1 MSEENTHTHTQSR
14 WQGPQPQDGWLSDCY
29 ILNLLPL
36 SGCLF
41 EFSSLLYHIRGN
53 SLELQQQECKYYGE
67 SHWDMKCSFNYNTDI
82 SRSVSQRMWEELD
95 LSFCCSWFLVWFGV
109 HNHQTK
115 VYTVLY
121 KAQYVCIRARY
132 MVKAK
137 WCTGGLGGKNQSFA
151 TGWDIKDM
159 VGNKFCFRKR
169 FFFLADKSADIS
181 VKHRSTVWKYP

>member
-1 MSEENTHTHTQSR
+1 MRDVRRKHTHTQSR
-14 WQGPQPQDGWLSDCY
+14 WQRPQPQDGWLSDCY

-95 LSFCCSWFLVWFGV
+95 LSFCCSWFHVWFGV
-109 HNHQTK
+109 HNHQTN

-121 KAQYVCIRARY
+121 MVQYVCIRARY
-132 MVKAK
+132 MVKTK
-137 WCTGGLGGKNQSFA
+137 WCTGGAGGQNPKLCNWMRYQRHVRQQILFKEEVPLS
-151 TGWDIKDM
+151 WCRYI
-159 VGNKFCFRKR
+159 RK
-169 FFFLADKSADIS
+169 KQHCPHIH
-181 VKHRSTVWKYP
+181 K